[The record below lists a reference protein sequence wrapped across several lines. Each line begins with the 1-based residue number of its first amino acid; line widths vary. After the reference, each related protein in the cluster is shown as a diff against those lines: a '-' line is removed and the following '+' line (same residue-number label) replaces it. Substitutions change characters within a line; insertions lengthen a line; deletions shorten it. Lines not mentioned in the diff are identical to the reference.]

1 MHYHF
6 DVPRDRFLAEVEAGK
21 FLEHAHVH
29 GNIYGSSFAAV
40 EAVKRSG
47 KVCLLDIDVQGAENV
62 KRSDLGAVFLFI
74 APPSMEE
81 LERRLRGRGTESE
94 EKIGVRLA
102 NAQKE
107 LSKPKDDPT
116 FFDAVLVNSDLET
129 CYMQMKEFI
138 SDKVVS
144 L

>member
-1 MHYHF
+1 M
-6 DVPRDRFLAEVEAGK
+6 AEVEAGK

-94 EKIGVRLA
+94 EKIAVRLA

-116 FFDAVLVNSDLET
+116 FFDAVLVNADLET
-129 CYMQMKEFI
+129 CYKQMKEFI
-138 SDKVVS
+138 CDKVVS